1 LTSFFLIAPN
11 QYFSREIHASVHRG
25 SPCHFLPGIAIFSN
39 ISYFIARFLGFALN
53 LREFN
58 DFFMPIQFATGL
70 RSTMMSIALL
80 TCVPLFRGTRLASFR
95 DFASAPIRR
104 RRCSINPSF
113 KNPLQE
119 PSTSFRS
126 EKGSEEREPL
136 HEKRNY
142 HQFRLR

>member
-1 LTSFFLIAPN
+1 MRPAAGTD
-11 QYFSREIHASVHRG
+11 
-25 SPCHFLPGIAIFSN
+25 PGEGFAILSK
-39 ISYFIARFLGFALN
+39 ISYFVLIISGFARN
-53 LREFN
+53 LRGFN

-70 RSTMMSIALL
+70 RSTMMSIAV
-80 TCVPLFRGTRLASFR
+80 VPNFPLSWGIWLASFR

-126 EKGSEEREPL
+126 GKGSEEREPL